1 MAKNILIKNVYYMLC
16 YAYSNLSSTI
26 DENVDVEEFDNIQD
40 LLARILYKGLS
51 IQVKRGL
58 YKEYEEQT
66 EVLNCIKGKINISE
80 SIKQNTLCNKK
91 LVCEYEEFTKNS
103 YFNKV
108 IKSTVELLL
117 TRSDINDENRKLLK
131 KILIYFYDVKRIDVK
146 RVKWNGLQYHK
157 NNISYKLIL
166 NICYLIIEGLLMK
179 ESCGN
184 VKLNKYL
191 DDKKMHKLFE
201 KFVLE
206 YYKTHYSNLNPA
218 SKVIN
223 WDTDCFDF
231 LPKMKTDIMLF
242 WQDKTLII
250 DTKFYNNVLQTYY
263 DKESYKNNNFNQIF
277 TYVQNYDKDRTGN
290 VSGLLLYAK
299 TKHEVIKETER
310 IIHGNKIGVKFVD
323 LNQDF
328 KEIKTKLN
336 NIADIFIKK
345 Y

>member
-51 IQVKRGL
+51 VQVKRGL

-80 SIKQNTLCNKK
+80 SIKQNTLYDKK
-91 LVCEYEEFTKNS
+91 LVCEFEEFTKNS

-108 IKSTVELLL
+108 IKSTIELLL
-117 TRSDINDENRKLLK
+117 NRSDINIENRKLLK
-131 KILIYFYDVKRIDVK
+131 KILIYFYDVETVDIK

-184 VKLNKYL
+184 VRLNKYL
-191 DDKKMHKLFE
+191 DDKEMHKLFE

-206 YYKTHYSNLNPA
+206 YYKTHYPNLNPA

-223 WDTDCFDF
+223 WDTDYIDF
-231 LPKMKTDIMLF
+231 LPKMLSDIMLF
-242 WQDKTLII
+242 CQDKTLII
-250 DTKFYNNVLQTYY
+250 DTKFYNNALQTYY
-263 DKESYKNNNFNQIF
+263 DKESYRNNNLNQIF
-277 TYVQNYDKDRTGN
+277 TYVQNHDKDRTGN
-290 VSGLLLYAK
+290 VSGILLYAK

-323 LNQDF
+323 LNKDF
-328 KEIKTKLN
+328 ECIKEKLN
-336 NIADIFIKK
+336 TIVEKFIQ
-345 Y
+345 

>member
-1 MAKNILIKNVYYMLC
+1 MAKNILIKNIYYMLC
-16 YAYSNLSSTI
+16 YAYSNLSSMV
-26 DENVDVEEFDNIQD
+26 EEKVDVEKFDNMQD
-40 LLARILYKGLS
+40 LLARILYKS
-51 IQVKRGL
+51 ISNQIKKGL
-58 YKEYEEQT
+58 YKEYEERK
-66 EVLNCIKGKINISE
+66 EPLNSIKGKLNISE

-91 LVCEYEEFTKNS
+91 LVCEFEEFTKNS

-108 IKSTVELLL
+108 IKSTIELLL
-117 TRSDINDENRKLLK
+117 NRSDINDENRKLLK
-131 KILIYFYDVKRIDVK
+131 KILIYFYDVERIDVK

-184 VKLNKYL
+184 IRLNKYL

-206 YYKTHYSNLNPA
+206 YYKKHYSELKPA

-223 WDTDCFDF
+223 WDTDCVDL
-231 LPKMKTDIMLF
+231 LPKMQSDIMLF
-242 WQDKTLII
+242 SQDKTLII
-250 DTKFYNNVLQTYY
+250 DTKFYNNVLQKYY
-263 DKESYKNNNFNQIF
+263 DKETYRNNNLNQIF

-290 VSGLLLYAK
+290 VSGILLYAK

-310 IIHGNKIGVKFVD
+310 IIHGNKIGVKVVD

-328 KEIKTKLN
+328 KQIKTKLN
-336 NIADIFIKK
+336 NIADIFINK